1 MRILKAISLYT
12 SGILFSIIGGLGLW
26 IMLFQAVSV
35 IRTLKINVTPF
46 GIPVWFDFG
55 HPSNLYY
62 VRLIEHT
69 EYYGLGASIAFT
81 ALGISL
87 LVFGLRKAIIASPRA
102 TVEALIGFYK
112 ATVRW
117 RNWILDKVEYLQS
130 ESGKW
135 RATFNILKAPY
146 SLLRYFGLSPRMA
159 AGLLLASST
168 VGTSVVASETVFA
181 DRSFQRGDAGVYSA
195 PSDIPVFYE
204 EGNNTLRVDLGT
216 TPIGEIR
223 IEDITVGT
231 AYANSVLPTG
241 ESNVIIVG
249 GIHAVGTYLE
259 VGHLIIDRWRC
270 TQLKIQNTE
279 AHTLNIVK
287 NASDGQSIAPVAGT
301 PRARGIGGGNRADN
315 MSTSGGYYD
324 QIKITAPTQNV
335 NGKVDVLV
343 LENLYTKGGPCI
355 IDRVKA
361 GTIDISYN
369 EVGSGDG
376 FDDKDFI
383 VSTST
388 IYKIA
393 NINENVEEAI
403 SPP

>member
-335 NGKVDVLV
+335 NGKVDVLA

>member
-1 MRILKAISLYT
+1 MRILKAVSLYT
-12 SGILFSIIGGLGLW
+12 SGLVFSIVGALGLW
-26 IMLFQAVSV
+26 IILLDA
-35 IRTLKINVTPF
+35 IRVLKDFKIELSPF
-46 GIPVWFDFG
+46 NIPIWFDVG
-55 HPSNLYY
+55 HPQNIYY
-62 VRLIEHT
+62 VRLVEDSA
-69 EYYGLGASIAFT
+69 YYGLSASIALVT
-81 ALGISL
+81 IGVGLM
-87 LVFGLRKAIIASPRA
+87 VFGLRKAIIASPRA
-102 TVEALIGFYK
+102 TVVGLIASYK
-112 ATVRW
+112 AVIRY
-117 RNWILDKVEYLQS
+117 RNWVLEKVEYLQS

-181 DRSFQRGDAGVYSA
+181 DRSFARGDAGVYSA
-195 PSDIPVFYE
+195 PSDIPIFYE
-204 EGNNTLRVDLGT
+204 DGNNTLRVDLGT

-231 AYANSVLPTG
+231 AYANSVLPSG

-249 GIHAVGTYLE
+249 GIASVGTYLE

-279 AHTLNIVK
+279 AHTLNITK
-287 NASDGQSIAPVAGT
+287 NASDGQSIAPVAGV

-315 MSTSGGYYD
+315 MTTSGGYYD

-335 NGKVDVLV
+335 NGKVDVLA

-361 GTIDISYN
+361 GQIDIRYS
-369 EVGSGDG
+369 EVGAGDG
-376 FDDKDFI
+376 FDDKDF
-383 VSTST
+383 VVATST
-388 IYKIA
+388 IYKVA
-393 NINENVEEAI
+393 NIEENVEVAI